1 MTRRDRL
8 IAISFR
14 IGAVAKGV
22 DGLLEIA
29 GGLLL
34 LLADRGQLH
43 TLAQILTRHELA
55 EDPGDVVAGFL
66 LRATRHLTMRTKIF
80 GAIYLLGHGVVKTG
94 LVAGLLA
101 RARWT
106 YPAAI
111 GAFLLFV
118 GYQAYRFVLSS
129 SPLLLAL
136 TIVDVV
142 VIALTWLEYG
152 RLSAANAFRRG
163 RRSFEGQA

>member
-22 DGLLEIA
+22 DGLIEFA
-29 GGLLL
+29 GGILLL
-34 LLADRGQLH
+34 FADRGQLH
-43 TLAQILTRHELA
+43 ILAQILTRHELA

-66 LRATRHLTMRTKIF
+66 LRATRHLSADTRIF
-80 GAIYLLGHGVVKTG
+80 GAIYLLVHGAVKAG
-94 LVAGLLA
+94 LVAGLLS

-111 GAFLLFV
+111 GTFLLFV
-118 GYQAYRFVLSS
+118 GYQVYRLALSS
-129 SPLLLAL
+129 SPLLLGL
-136 TIVDVV
+136 TVVDIV

-152 RLSAANAFRRG
+152 RLKAANEFKPPPSLPA
-163 RRSFEGQA
+163 